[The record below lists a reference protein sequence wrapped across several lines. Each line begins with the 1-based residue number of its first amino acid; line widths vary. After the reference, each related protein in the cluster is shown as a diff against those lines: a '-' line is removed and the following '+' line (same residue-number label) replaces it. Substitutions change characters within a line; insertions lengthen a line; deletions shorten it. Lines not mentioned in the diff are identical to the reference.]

1 MQFNTDM
8 VILQPISLGKTD
20 RPTHL
25 GSPITVLSFPE
36 DSYVFP
42 VLCLKLYILSSNNFR
57 GKCTSLFIATKQPY
71 KPVSS
76 KTVANWICYII
87 RQLTLLPQHIPLGL
101 LGLQMLYIMAF
112 HLIRF

>member
-1 MQFNTDM
+1 MQFNTDR

-25 GSPITVLSFPE
+25 GSPITILSFPE
-36 DSYVFP
+36 DSYVCP
-42 VLCLKLYILSSNNFR
+42 VLCLKQYILSSNNFR

-76 KTVANWICYII
+76 KQLLNGFVILFDK
-87 RQLTLLPQHIPLGL
+87 LTLLPQHIPLGL
-101 LGLQMLYIMAF
+101 LGLQIMD
-112 HLIRF
+112 LKV